1 MCELLELLSGWCN
14 RPGRPEL
21 VSYTTYSHGF
31 KLNIR
36 LHSPDH
42 LGGIEEN
49 KFVYDIYLSDA
60 VDDELQYIKTVNS
73 SSDLITIS
81 LTSEVRIYGID
92 SLRNVFYLTAQ
103 QIIMDKNL
111 LGIAISLT
119 ESPVLV
125 IDVLCD
131 LVG

>member
-1 MCELLELLSGWCN
+1 M
-14 RPGRPEL
+14 
-21 VSYTTYSHGF
+21 
-31 KLNIR
+31 
-36 LHSPDH
+36 
-42 LGGIEEN
+42 
-49 KFVYDIYLSDA
+49 
-60 VDDELQYIKTVNS
+60 DDELRYIKTVNS

-81 LTSEVRIYGID
+81 LTSEVRIYEID